1 MNTYG
6 LKVMNDSGLRQR
18 HATAPRSRNP
28 TQLLLGMSRIVRLS
42 FKQRIARRGR
52 GRVLRLIPRNDPF
65 SCHSLN
71 Y

>member
-6 LKVMNDSGLRQR
+6 LKVMNDCGLRQR
-18 HATAPRSRNP
+18 YATAPRS
-28 TQLLLGMSRIVRLS
+28 LLLGMSRIVRLS